1 MDSIVLSAIP
11 YIRKG
16 LKFLKIFRLTASIWE
31 VKLIEF
37 VKNILFD
44 SLVTIG
50 LIAICLVLIWCI
62 LELLNRIFKF
72 TKYIIMYRVYRR
84 NIELY
89 DLKDKVIVSRDGT
102 VLCTCI
108 IDLDKQIEILEK
120 AIQNRKEMKILREK
134 YSK

>member
-1 MDSIVLSAIP
+1 MDSIVLSAVP

-62 LELLNRIFKF
+62 LELMNRIFKF

-108 IDLDKQIEILEK
+108 TDLDKQIEILEK

>member
-1 MDSIVLSAIP
+1 MDSIVLSAVP

-16 LKFLKIFRLTASIWE
+16 LKFLKIFRLTASISE
-31 VKLIEF
+31 VNLIEF

-50 LIAICLVLIWCI
+50 LIAICLILIWCI
-62 LELLNRIFKF
+62 LELMNRIFRF

-120 AIQNRKEMKILREK
+120 AIQNRKEMKILQEK

>member
-1 MDSIVLSAIP
+1 M
-11 YIRKG
+11 R
-16 LKFLKIFRLTASIWE
+16 KFLKSPQMILFRTLGDE
-31 VKLIEF
+31 MEF
-37 VKNILFD
+37 AKNILFD

-72 TKYIIMYRVYRR
+72 TKYIIMYRVYKR
-84 NIELY
+84 NIKLY
-89 DLKDKVIVSRDGT
+89 DLKDKVIVSRDGM

-108 IDLDKQIEILEK
+108 TDLDKQIEILEK
-120 AIQNRKEMKILREK
+120 AIQNRKEMKKLQEK